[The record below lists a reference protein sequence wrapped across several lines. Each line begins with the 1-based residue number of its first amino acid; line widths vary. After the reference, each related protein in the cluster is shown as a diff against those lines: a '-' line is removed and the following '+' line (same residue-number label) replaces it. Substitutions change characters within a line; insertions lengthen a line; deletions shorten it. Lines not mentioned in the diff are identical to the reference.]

1 MSSTQEAVLQRLR
14 IALPY
19 LRRRYGVVRLSLY
32 GSFARG
38 AAVETSDVDL
48 LVELS
53 RPLGLEEI
61 KEQVRAHARTL
72 MVKYGIRVVG
82 IFGSYTRG
90 TQKRKS
96 DIDLLAEI
104 DRPISLLELVGAEI
118 YLSEILQKKVD
129 LVAKDDLR
137 EELRGQILSET
148 IYL

>member
-1 MSSTQEAVLQRLR
+1 MRTVRRKVVLP
-14 IALPY
+14 AP
-19 LRRRYGVVRLSLY
+19 
-32 GSFARG
+32 
-38 AAVETSDVDL
+38 
-48 LVELS
+48 
-53 RPLGLEEI
+53 GLEQI
-61 KEQVRAHARTL
+61 KELVQAHARTL

-104 DRPISLLELVGAEI
+104 DRPISLL
-118 YLSEILQKKVD
+118 D

-137 EELRGQILSET
+137 EELKGQILSET